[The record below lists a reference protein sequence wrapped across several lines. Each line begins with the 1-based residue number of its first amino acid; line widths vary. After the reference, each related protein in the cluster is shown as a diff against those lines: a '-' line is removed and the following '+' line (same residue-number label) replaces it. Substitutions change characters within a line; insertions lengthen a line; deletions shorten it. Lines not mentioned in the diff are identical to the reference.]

1 MAQSTTEVVAPLNT
15 LAMSD
20 IKAGRAKIDKWLR
33 AKTNDNITI
42 DRIETVARNIPVLG
56 SVFAAVD
63 VVSDVMDIYDKGV
76 NNAEFTDWVNLGID
90 AIAIIPAPA
99 TATVRSVARP
109 ALFLIKE
116 ETKKITLNGAKK
128 LAKENI
134 AVAIK
139 GTVIT
144 VIAEHLTSALAGEV
158 EKFAESGQKQLNSLL
173 TQAADW
179 VGNAGILIESGLKLV
194 VEEGKIANPDAN
206 FKRAEVQGKA
216 VATRWNQG
224 EYWLSI
230 KNAGYTIENTFKGAH
245 KQYANYLVKGGMW
258 VIKDE
263 YKGKILQLGTS
274 IKQLSVTGKTK
285 IQGLGG
291 AETAMSIGWIFAILL
306 LAAKKHKAK
315 AEADKKAA
323 QIKAQ
328 QTAEAK
334 KQHNDARL
342 EKSTTQAP
350 ANKNASQCKNCMG
363 STGGAI
369 TFAMG
374 TEFFTHFDAQIG
386 GMIQDSI
393 NRTYASNLYQMDD
406 SIFGARWITPFTT
419 KISRKFKYDPK
430 NKEQKEYQK
439 GLEYIGLD
447 GRPID
452 LPELKK
458 GQSIY
463 DPVEQHTYTVL
474 SDQLHLIAYGDDEKR
489 FYEKYGEDYR
499 LSYIERKH
507 GFKVALRYDHVNAE
521 KKSILSDIL
530 FKQDDRELAHLALQ
544 LTPQGLVSD
553 IWTVKKGQLDRVLAS
568 YDYDEHGDLI
578 KATNEFAASYHYQYK
593 HHLITRYTDLTQRG
607 MNLKWDGILPTS
619 KAIEEWADNASRA
632 AKIEWDQNIRKTYVM
647 DVEGNTTEH
656 FYDIDGYTY
665 RIVYPDNFQEW
676 FFRDNAKHITLHIAK
691 DGSKTSYNY
700 DERGN
705 VLSNTQDNGATSYF
719 EYDDKDNLIGMV
731 DAEQGRWFK
740 QYDGSGNL
748 IKEIDPLKHET
759 AYAYNSMGLVTSIT
773 DAKGGSQALKY
784 DDQGNLLSYTDCSGK
799 ETKWQYDE
807 RGRVKIIENALKQKV
822 EYYYTELTTEKREP
836 IIKGLPLNAFGQL
849 EKIKH
854 ADGAVEHFVHDAEGR
869 LLVHIDPK
877 QHQTRYEYDE
887 AGLIL
892 SRTDTLNHKLKYK
905 WDRLGRLTR
914 LINENGASYQ
924 FFYDLGGR
932 LIKEIDFDDKET
944 VYHYDE
950 GTGQLA
956 TSIEVAS
963 AHGQDL
969 KDRAAPKDRIQQFIF
984 DSMGRLEQ
992 RTAGYGHYGLE
1003 LEAKQTEEFAYDYM
1017 GRIIHAK
1024 NKDSNLQWFYD
1035 AAGNITKEHQQD
1047 YKTNKTAV
1055 WKHSYDEINDRIKT
1069 IRPDGQNID
1078 WLTYGTGH
1086 VQSLIVNGQD
1096 LVSFERDD
1104 LHREVVRHYANGI
1117 SQEQQ
1122 FDLAGRLHSQI
1133 MLNEHDNGYQNQYS
1147 VQNQAKQNNALQQTN
1162 QLVQRLYQY
1171 DKTGELTGIKDT
1183 RRGNIAY
1190 KYDPVGR
1197 LLEASSKLGK
1207 ETFSFDPASN
1217 IVDRYNDGKAKH
1229 QDQNH
1234 VQRAEEKGYGY
1245 NRLVNNVVK
1254 EYLDQ
1259 QYQYD
1264 AYGQLVRQKSTQG
1277 DLNLEWDVYGRMIK
1291 SRNSQYTAE
1300 YRYDALGRRIQKR
1313 SKHHHTG
1320 DERNIIYGWD
1330 GDTLA
1335 YESTEQ
1341 ATKHYIYEKD
1351 SFVPMLQAVY
1361 QSPIELHQ
1369 TPDWLDEPYSVHR
1382 DLLWKTTKQ
1391 GKAFDDVWFYHCDH
1405 LGTPQEMTDHT
1416 GAIIWKA
1423 EYKAWGECKSGK
1435 VKSNFFENSEIISNN
1450 IHFQGQYFDEETG
1463 LHYNRYRYYSPY
1475 VGRFVSKDPIGL
1487 TGGYNTYAYAPNP
1500 IKWTDALGLKSEW
1513 QKNWEAVHGQLPEGY
1528 QVHHII
1534 PKSTDSLREV
1544 NKLCKNFDVHN
1555 VNNLIALPKDA
1566 NVPLKTGAGFGKT
1579 THFGYHSG
1587 YNEAAIGAIKVAAR
1601 FKPNVGG
1608 CKKLA
1613 VVQAA
1618 LKKQLQVGGQT
1629 MYGNAHPNGT
1639 GGVEKDWMNTVRNH
1653 VRGK

>member
-1 MAQSTTEVVAPLNT
+1 MTQNTSEVVAPLKT
-15 LAMSD
+15 FSPKDLETKK
-20 IKAGRAKIDKWLR
+20 KAVDEWFRKH
-33 AKTNDNITI
+33 TNDVVTV
-42 DRIETVARNIPVLG
+42 DRLEFICRSVPVLG
-56 SVFAAVD
+56 SAFAVGD
-63 VVSDVMDIYDKGV
+63 IIIDIMDMINKGGFEK
-76 NNAEFTDWVNLGID
+76 AELFDWLNLGID
-90 AIAIIPAPA
+90 VIGLVPVGPFSVA
-99 TATVRSVARP
+99 VRGAARP
-109 ALFLIKE
+109 ALFYVKQE
-116 ETKKITLNGAKK
+116 SEK
-128 LAKENI
+128 
-134 AVAIK
+134 AI
-139 GTVIT
+139 
-144 VIAEHLTSALAGEV
+144 
-158 EKFAESGQKQLNSLL
+158 
-173 TQAADW
+173 
-179 VGNAGILIESGLKLV
+179 
-194 VEEGKIANPDAN
+194 
-206 FKRAEVQGKA
+206 
-216 VATRWNQG
+216 
-224 EYWLSI
+224 
-230 KNAGYTIENTFKGAH
+230 
-245 KQYANYLVKGGMW
+245 
-258 VIKDE
+258 
-263 YKGKILQLGTS
+263 
-274 IKQLSVTGKTK
+274 
-285 IQGLGG
+285 
-291 AETAMSIGWIFAILL
+291 
-306 LAAKKHKAK
+306 KAK
-315 AEADKKAA
+315 AKQLGKETLAVTSKEAQQALKNGFKDSVAMFLTTIIAEEVAGTLESFAKQGQKVLAQLLKEIGNWIVLLANTIDDGLKKLLSGSLDGLPNVKRAGQQAWGAVQGAFEFNGTRFVDNVKYSVGNLATASGKGYVNLANLTISDETRNKVLALGQQIRSMGQSAQGKINSLGDPNSLWTIGWLFSIMGMIAAKHRLKKA
-323 QIKAQ
+323 QTKATETTKVNNTNPSGKVDKTTKQ
-328 QTAEAK
+328 AEA
-334 KQHNDARL
+334 
-342 EKSTTQAP
+342 E
-350 ANKNASQCKNCMG
+350 KNANQCKNCMG
-363 STGGAI
+363 ATSGAI

-374 TEFFTHFDAQIG
+374 TEFFSHFDAQIG

-393 NRTYASNLYQMDD
+393 TRTYASNLYQMDD

-430 NKEQKEYQK
+430 NKEQKDYQK

-553 IWTVKKGQLDRVLAS
+553 IWVVKKGQLDRVLAS
-568 YDYDEHGDLI
+568 YDYDERGDLI

-647 DVEGNTTEH
+647 DVEGNITEH

-676 FFRDNAKHITLHIAK
+676 FFRDNAKNITLHIAK
-691 DGSKTSYNY
+691 DGSKTSYTY

-705 VLSNTQDNGATSYF
+705 VLTNTQDNGATSYF

-740 QYDGSGNL
+740 QYDSSGNL

-759 AYAYNSMGLVTSIT
+759 AYAYNGMGLVTSIT
-773 DAKGGSQALKY
+773 DAKGGSKALKY

-807 RGRVKIIENALKQKV
+807 RGRVKNIENALKQKV
-822 EYYYTELTTEKREP
+822 EYFYTELTTEKREP

-849 EKIKH
+849 EKIQH

-892 SRTDTLNHKLKYK
+892 SRTDALNHKLKYT

-963 AHGQDL
+963 AHGQDF

-1017 GRIIHAK
+1017 GRILHAK
-1024 NKDSNLQWFYD
+1024 NAETNLQWFYD
-1035 AAGNITKEHQQD
+1035 AVGNVVKEHQQD
-1047 YKTNKTAV
+1047 YKSNKTAV

-1104 LHREVVRHYANGI
+1104 LHREIVRHYANGI

-1147 VQNQAKQNNALQQTN
+1147 AQNQAKQNNALQQTS

-1171 DKTGELTGIKDT
+1171 DKTGELTAIKDS

-1217 IVDRYNDGKAKH
+1217 IVDRYNDDKAKSH
-1229 QDQNH
+1229 QQT
-1234 VQRAEEKGYGY
+1234 AEEKGYGY

-1320 DERNIIYGWD
+1320 DEHNIIYGWD

-1369 TPDWLDEPYSVHR
+1369 TPDWSDKPYSVHR
-1382 DLLWKTTKQ
+1382 DPLWKTTKQ
-1391 GKAFDDVWFYHCDH
+1391 SKGFDDVWFYHCDH
-1405 LGTPQEMTDHT
+1405 LGTPQEMSDHT
-1416 GAIIWKA
+1416 GSIIWKA
-1423 EYKAWGECKSGK
+1423 EYKAWGECKTEKARS
-1435 VKSNFFENSEIISNN
+1435 SFFENSEIISNN
-1450 IHFQGQYFDEETG
+1450 IRFQGQYFDLETG

-1487 TGGYNTYAYAPNP
+1487 LGGNNVYEYASNPTGWIDPT
-1500 IKWTDALGLKSEW
+1500 GLKK
-1513 QKNWEAVHGQLPEGY
+1513 QKNSQMLGQNVTGQCSWPGKQAHHLIPESLEEHQLLKDIDFKMNSASNGIMLPEISNVYISEHLGGHAIY
-1528 QVHHII
+1528 TRAVKKELDHIE
-1534 PKSTDSLREV
+1534 KKYVNEGDRKRAVQDLQRNLDTALRHKKLSLY
-1544 NKLCKNFDVHN
+1544 KTKCGK
-1555 VNNLIALPKDA
+1555 PTG
-1566 NVPLKTGAGFGKT
+1566 LKTGDWDR
-1579 THFGYHSG
+1579 Y
-1587 YNEAAIGAIKVAAR
+1587 IKSSR
-1601 FKPNVGG
+1601 R
-1608 CKKLA
+1608 
-1613 VVQAA
+1613 
-1618 LKKQLQVGGQT
+1618 
-1629 MYGNAHPNGT
+1629 Y
-1639 GGVEKDWMNTVRNH
+1639 
-1653 VRGK
+1653 

>member
-1 MAQSTTEVVAPLNT
+1 MAQSTPEVVAPLNT
-15 LAMSD
+15 LTIADVQNS
-20 IKAGRAKIDKWLR
+20 KAKIDKWLK
-33 AKTNDNITI
+33 AKTNNNVTL
-42 DRIETVARNIPVLG
+42 DRVETVARNIPFLG
-56 SVFAAVD
+56 SIFAAVD
-63 VVSDVMDIYDKGV
+63 VVSDVMQIYDKGFS
-76 NNAEFTDWVNLGID
+76 NADIIDWANLGID
-90 AIAIIPAPA
+90 AIAIIPGPA
-99 TATVRSVARP
+99 TATARTMARP
-109 ALFLIKE
+109 ALFLVREEIRRITKNGVKKFTKE
-116 ETKKITLNGAKK
+116 QLGP
-128 LAKENI
+128 
-134 AVAIK
+134 AISA
-139 GTVIT
+139 TIVS
-144 VIAEHLTSALAGEV
+144 VIAEHLSSALAGDV
-158 EKFAESGQKQLNSLL
+158 EKFATEAQKRLNSTL
-173 TQAADW
+173 TDTGAW
-179 VGNAGILIESGLKLV
+179 VEKSATTINTGIREI
-194 VEEGKIANPDAN
+194 VEKGTIAKPDAN
-206 FKRAEVQGKA
+206 YKRAEEQRAAIIPRLMNGEILRAGKNI
-216 VATRWNQG
+216 V
-224 EYWLSI
+224 
-230 KNAGYTIENTFKGAH
+230 YTVENTWKGDAKSGANLLTKGA
-245 KQYANYLVKGGMW
+245 MW
-258 VIKDE
+258 VIKNED
-263 YKGKILQLGTS
+263 KAAVLKLGSNINQLGITAN
-274 IKQLSVTGKTK
+274 TK
-285 IQGLGG
+285 IKSLGG
-291 AETAMSIGWIFAILL
+291 AETAFTIGWLLSVLL
-306 LAAKKHKAK
+306 LAVKKHKKDA
-315 AEADKKAA
+315 AKAA

-342 EKSTTQAP
+342 EKSTSQAP

-363 STGGAI
+363 STSGAI

-374 TEFFTHFDAQIG
+374 TEFFSHFDAQIG

-430 NKEQKEYQK
+430 NKEQKDYQK

-632 AKIEWDQNIRKTYVM
+632 AKIDWDQNIRKTYVM

-676 FFRDNAKHITLHIAK
+676 FFRDNAKNITLHIAK
-691 DGSKTSYNY
+691 DGSKTSYTY

-705 VLSNTQDNGATSYF
+705 VLTNTQDNGATSYF

-740 QYDGSGNL
+740 QYDSSGNL

-759 AYAYNSMGLVTSIT
+759 AYAYNGMGLVTSIT
-773 DAKGGSQALKY
+773 DAKGGSKALKY

-807 RGRVKIIENALKQKV
+807 RGRVKNIENALKQKV
-822 EYYYTELTTEKREP
+822 EYFYTELTTEKREP

-849 EKIKH
+849 EKIQH

-892 SRTDTLNHKLKYK
+892 SRTDALNHKLKYK

-944 VYHYDE
+944 IYHYDE

-1017 GRIIHAK
+1017 GRILHAK
-1024 NKDSNLQWFYD
+1024 NAETNLQWFYD
-1035 AAGNITKEHQQD
+1035 AAGNVIKEHQQD
-1047 YKTNKTAV
+1047 YKSNKTAV

-1104 LHREVVRHYANGI
+1104 LHREIVRHYANGI

-1147 VQNQAKQNNALQQTN
+1147 AQNQAKQNNALQQTS

-1171 DKTGELTGIKDT
+1171 DKTGELTAIKDS

-1207 ETFSFDPASN
+1207 ETFKFDPASN
-1217 IVDRYNDGKAKH
+1217 IIDRYNDDKAQH
-1229 QDQNH
+1229 QDQNY

-1320 DERNIIYGWD
+1320 NEHNIIYGWD

-1369 TPDWLDEPYSVHR
+1369 TPHWSDKPYSVHR
-1382 DLLWKTTKQ
+1382 DPLWKTTKQ
-1391 GKAFDDVWFYHCDH
+1391 SKGFDDVWFYHCDH
-1405 LGTPQEMTDHT
+1405 LGTPQEMTDHS

-1423 EYKAWGECKSGK
+1423 QYKAWGECQTEKA
-1435 VKSNFFENSEIISNN
+1435 KSNFFENSEIISNN
-1450 IHFQGQYFDEETG
+1450 IRFQGQYFDLETG

-1487 TGGYNTYAYAPNP
+1487 LGGSNNYAYTPSP
-1500 IKWTDALGLKSEW
+1500 TEWVDPLGLSCQKIPKGFKSF
-1513 QKNWEAVHGQLPEGY
+1513 GQLKQFGQAMQAGFSKLGFKGATMYMQGSAHSGRSFETGKAFDDGRVSDFDIAVIQPELFEKAKKMGLAKGNRTLPIEINS
-1528 QVHHII
+1528 V
-1534 PKSTDSLREV
+1534 EA
-1544 NKLCKNFDVHN
+1544 NKLGINGVLQKM
-1555 VNNLIALPKDA
+1555 
-1566 NVPLKTGAGFGKT
+1566 
-1579 THFGYHSG
+1579 S
-1587 YNEAAIGAIKVAAR
+1587 
-1601 FKPNVGG
+1601 
-1608 CKKLA
+1608 KLA
-1613 VVQAA
+1613 
-1618 LKKQLQVGGQT
+1618 GGRDVNV
-1629 MYGNAHPNGT
+1629 MIFDSPESAKAKAEGT
-1639 GGVEKDWMNTVRNH
+1639 RIPANCM
-1653 VRGK
+1653 